1 MDNLRLLYRGSANF
15 AIKSEFAI
23 PFTFT
28 QSRLVIDLSVVRV
41 PKDLG
46 RSNYF
51 GSLQPLLFIPSLGFT
66 ASKSQGLKLEKN
78 LIEISKSLATN
89 YKLVL
94 VPSTK
99 IKVSV
104 NIAIFEPMIDQNI
117 EVVRLNDT
125 NLFIGNI

>member
-15 AIKSEFAI
+15 ALKREYAI

-28 QSRLVIDLSVVRV
+28 QSKLVIDLSVVRI
-41 PKDLG
+41 PKELG
-46 RSNYF
+46 KSNYF

-66 ASKSQGLKLEKN
+66 VSRSQGLKFDKN
-78 LIEISKSLATN
+78 LIEISNQFATN

-94 VPSTK
+94 IPSNK
-99 IKVSV
+99 LKALV
-104 NIAIFEPMIDQNI
+104 NIAIYEPLVAQNV